1 MDPVDYKYDKLHIQD
16 MALRLIQ
23 IIPPTDFD
31 DYDKLIKEED
41 VIDHWLD
48 HSIEGRTTLSV
59 LADVELTEKILSDLE
74 DHFPKNSDY
83 RIILLPVS
91 ATVPKQPAEEEDDDQ
106 VVQKADQEGDKRVKR
121 ISRDELYE
129 EIKAVVDVSW
139 VYFVLIALS
148 CVVAAN
154 GLIRDSA
161 AMVIG
166 AMVIAPILGPNVGL
180 SLATTLGDKALL
192 KRSLKSIVLGFSL
205 GMLLSILMGILIPF
219 NPEVYEI
226 SSRTSVGFADIALGL
241 AAGIAG
247 CLSFTRGISA
257 AVIGVM
263 VAVALLPPMVATGL
277 LLGSGMY
284 DLAFGAAVLTVTY
297 IICVNLAGVLT
308 FIMQGIKPKSFR
320 ERREGE
326 ELSRY
331 AIVIWISL
339 LILLAVII
347 YYQFM

>member
-1 MDPVDYKYDKLHIQD
+1 

-23 IIPPTDFD
+23 IITPEGFD
-31 DYDKLIKEED
+31 PVEEIIDEED
-41 VIDHWLD
+41 VIEKWVDD
-48 HSIEGRTTLSV
+48 SVSGRTTIHI
-59 LADVELTEKILSDLE
+59 LADVELTEKILE
-74 DHFPKNSDY
+74 DIDGKLGHRDDY
-83 RIILLPVS
+83 RVILLPVS
-91 ATVPKQPAEEEDDDQ
+91 ATIPRQEPKEEEEDE
-106 VVQKADQEGDKRVKR
+106 KPNNKQETEDKRVKR

-129 EIKAVVDVSW
+129 EIKAVVDSSW

-154 GLIRDSA
+154 GLIRDSG

-180 SLATTLGDKALL
+180 SLATTLGDKALMVQ
-192 KRSLKSIVLGFSL
+192 SLKSIFYGFSL
-205 GMLLSILMGILIPF
+205 GMILSIMMGFMIQIDPD
-219 NPEVYEI
+219 VYEI
-226 SSRTSVGFADIALGL
+226 SSRTSVSFADIALGL
-241 AAGIAG
+241 SAGVAG

-284 DLAFGAAVLTVTY
+284 DLAFGAAILTVTY
-297 IICVNLAGVLT
+297 IICVNLAGVVT
-308 FIMQGIKPKSFR
+308 FLLQGIKPKSFR

-331 AIVIWISL
+331 AIMIWVSL
-339 LILLAVII
+339 LIGLAAII
-347 YYQFM
+347 YFQFM

>member
-1 MDPVDYKYDKLHIQD
+1 

-23 IIPPTDFD
+23 IITPEN
-31 DYDKLIKEED
+31 YDANEEFIAQED
-41 VIDHWLD
+41 VIEQWVDD
-48 HSIEGRTTLSV
+48 SVSGRTTIHI
-59 LADVELTEKILSDLE
+59 LADVELTEKILE
-74 DHFPKNSDY
+74 DIDKKIGHRDDY
-83 RIILLPVS
+83 RVILLPVS
-91 ATVPKQPAEEEDDDQ
+91 ATIPKQEPKEEKGDSAE
-106 VVQKADQEGDKRVKR
+106 QKQKEKDQEEKRVKR

-129 EIKAVVDVSW
+129 EVKAVVDSSW

-154 GLIRDSA
+154 GLIRDSG

-180 SLATTLGDKALL
+180 SLATTLGDKALMI
-192 KRSLKSIVLGFSL
+192 RSMKSIMYGFSL
-205 GMLLSILMGILIPF
+205 GMALSILMGFLIQFDPD
-219 NPEVYEI
+219 VYEI
-226 SSRTSVGFADIALGL
+226 SSRTVVSFADIALGL

-277 LLGSGMY
+277 LIGSGRY
-284 DLAFGAAVLTVTY
+284 DLAFGAGVLTITY
-297 IICVNLAGVLT
+297 VICVNLAGVVT
-308 FIMQGIKPKSFR
+308 FLLQGIKPKSFR

-331 AIVIWISL
+331 AIIIWL
-339 LILLAVII
+339 TLLAGLALII
-347 YYQFM
+347 YTQFM